1 MTQPI
6 SIGRTRKSDLSAI
19 AAIADATEL
28 FPGEML
34 EGMIAGYFDGS
45 GSDIWLTA
53 EIGGQPVGF
62 AFCEPER
69 LTNGTWN
76 LLAIGV
82 SPDRQSQG
90 IGAAVMR
97 HLEDLLRDAG
107 HRILIVETIGNADYA
122 RTHSFYLANGYVD
135 EARIRAFW
143 DEGADKLVF
152 WKHLRK
158 A

>member
-1 MTQPI
+1 MTKSI
-6 SIGRTRKSDLSAI
+6 SIGPTEKSDLPAI

-28 FPGEML
+28 FPGDML
-34 EGMIAGYFDGS
+34 EDMMTGYFDGS
-45 GSDIWLTA
+45 SPDIWLTA
-53 EIGGQPVGF
+53 KIEGKPVGF
-62 AFCEPER
+62 GFCEPER

-90 IGAAVMR
+90 IGAAMMK
-97 HLEDLLRDAG
+97 HLEDRLRAAG
-107 HRILIVETIGNADYA
+107 HRVLIVETIGNEEYA
-122 RTHSFYLANGYVD
+122 RTQAFYLNNGYVE

-152 WKHLRK
+152 WKRLQ
-158 A
+158 